1 MDVGLKYETA
11 FETRRPC
18 RARPGKVTDL
28 PYGGGCAALVEPP
41 DAAPAAAAPDA
52 GEVGWFGRLRRRL
65 AGDPD
70 VVEVSVEGFS
80 ESEDE
85 VENLW

>member
-1 MDVGLKYETA
+1 MGAAHAPVGA
-11 FETRRPC
+11 
-18 RARPGKVTDL
+18 
-28 PYGGGCAALVEPP
+28 VEATMPDAD
-41 DAAPAAAAPDA
+41 DAAPATAPPDA